1 MTDFA
6 LSGFW
11 FLSVFVAVAAGWFL
25 GRHARGLGN
34 IADRIEAGELAQA
47 STVPLALTPGALAA
61 NASGMGA
68 QTTGLAWP
76 RPHVFDDMPPVETV
90 RAQAKSILNSENV
103 WDAKSLKNSPEIW
116 EFLAKARVIR
126 VGSWSAGA
134 PITSWGTPEVAGLR
148 RGPETH
154 YTSPNIR
161 PEQGPHRGLG

>member
-1 MTDFA
+1 M
-6 LSGFW
+6 
-11 FLSVFVAVAAGWFL
+11 AVAAGWFL

-34 IADRIEAGELAQA
+34 IAGQIEAGGLAKA
-47 STVPLALTPGALAA
+47 RAAPLASSMGVSVAHASDVRHQTKSAA
-61 NASGMGA
+61 KA
-68 QTTGLAWP
+68 

-103 WDAKSLKNSPEIW
+103 WDAKSLKNSPETW

-134 PITSWGTPEVAGLR
+134 PITSWGNHEVAGLR

-154 YTSPNIR
+154 YSSPNIR
-161 PEQGPHRGLG
+161 PEHGPHRGLD